1 MDGGDAAVKAAPSE
15 KGIFGIPQKG
25 FFIRGQ
31 LLQLQSLPIPSA
43 STAPGGGEEGSSK
56 HIDLTLS
63 Q

>member
-15 KGIFGIPQKG
+15 KGIFGIPQTG
-25 FFIRGQ
+25 FFIRG
-31 LLQLQSLPIPSA
+31 SFYSCKAYPIPSA

-56 HIDLTLS
+56 HIGLNPS